1 MVPFE
6 IVYSL
11 YVENARTLEKQ
22 LHFRYRSRR
31 LIGGGQ
37 EFFRV
42 PSEEV
47 VSEIR
52 KIETEISKERA
63 RGARNAEMAV
73 FQMQIGAT
81 RIENLISFPMTILF
95 IPCWFGGV
103 WMIREEAHQ
112 FMGYSQAAFVTFV
125 AVFGFPILLGWGF
138 FRLHRLLH
146 TRYFEPRFGA
156 AIAAKH
162 QELRLKYPISLSM
175 TMPRAPHYGQKAEA
189 WCDA

>member
-1 MVPFE
+1 MANRTSPQQNGAGFIYILRPRVLVDDQEVIKIGITTRTVAQRVRELTTGSMVPFE
-6 IVYSL
+6 VVYSL
-11 YVENARTLEKQ
+11 YVENARSLEKQ

-47 VSEIR
+47 IGEIK

-63 RGARNAEMAV
+63 RGVRNAEMAV

-81 RIENLISFPMTILF
+81 RIENLISFPMMILF

-112 FMGYSQAAFVTFV
+112 FMGYS
-125 AVFGFPILLGWGF
+125 
-138 FRLHRLLH
+138 
-146 TRYFEPRFGA
+146 
-156 AIAAKH
+156 
-162 QELRLKYPISLSM
+162 
-175 TMPRAPHYGQKAEA
+175 
-189 WCDA
+189 